1 MSRWI
6 PWSNRNSEVEQRI
19 HEEFTDTAANRISF
33 SLNQIATRAEIAD
46 TYTEYRTETGKHAN
60 YFETANTGPAKQS
73 LDKFISTESHDN
85 VLTLIEILMNELWEE
100 STLSGE
106 NHPIEELLDIDHKL
120 RRILVEE
127 GILLRIRPERDE
139 VETFAEDLSRY
150 REAKNSSGYS
160 SRHSSTPSRP
170 EKPFNIHFETL
181 ADKSVIESDQQL
193 RALGKKG
200 RWEEELSPYN
210 EAWTQYQDEQFS
222 YLIAEKLYNS
232 LEAVLIK
239 ICVEERGWNNEG
251 DGVSAYLNSI
261 KDNGLFDPN
270 EAMFAEWE
278 QIINGLQ
285 IGVQRTGGDRK
296 RHETF
301 DQDYSILL
309 LHQVGAF
316 LTFVI
321 NRYEDQ
327 YPN

>member
-1 MSRWI
+1 MTDSVALFR
-6 PWSNRNSEVEQRI
+6 PLRVSNWSSE
-19 HEEFTDTAANRISF
+19 
-33 SLNQIATRAEIAD
+33 
-46 TYTEYRTETGKHAN
+46 
-60 YFETANTGPAKQS
+60 
-73 LDKFISTESHDN
+73 
-85 VLTLIEILMNELWEE
+85 
-100 STLSGE
+100 
-106 NHPIEELLDIDHKL
+106 
-120 RRILVEE
+120 
-127 GILLRIRPERDE
+127 PEW
-139 VETFAEDLSRY
+139 T
-150 REAKNSSGYS
+150 
-160 SRHSSTPSRP
+160 T
-170 EKPFNIHFETL
+170 
-181 ADKSVIESDQQL
+181 SD
-193 RALGKKG
+193 
-200 RWEEELSPYN
+200 
-210 EAWTQYQDEQFS
+210 
-222 YLIAEKLYNS
+222 NS

-261 KDNGLFDPN
+261 KDKGLFDPN